1 MQWIVE
7 AVNRKNQRFVKIRM
21 VIWRLQRQL
30 VKMVPIKRFSATPL
44 QEIKAKRLPLKKEL
58 TALGARSEQLQIQ
71 QLPSVITLMEQ
82 LKFTWRVELLM
93 REPLS
98 LLSNK
103 QPTQTLLTQQLWR
116 LMVVWQHQTSMQERI
131 PVLPLHQP
139 QMPISWPSPI
149 HQATKLWLQLSHWP
163 KTMQVSGKTKQDLAC
178 QAIRW
183 PWQQEPLKQA
193 QQFLLRLKVQ
203 TPLVWQEKLRLSL
216 LYQKSM
222 VVALM
227 QMR

>member
-1 MQWIVE
+1 
-7 AVNRKNQRFVKIRM
+7 
-21 VIWRLQRQL
+21 
-30 VKMVPIKRFSATPL
+30 MVPIKRFSATPL

-58 TALGARSEQLQIQ
+58 TVLGVRSEQLQIQ

-93 REPLS
+93 QELLS
-98 LLSNK
+98 LSSNK
-103 QPTQTLLTQQLWR
+103 QPTQTTLMSQNWL

-139 QMPISWPSPI
+139 QMPISWPLPI
-149 HQATKLWLQLSHWP
+149 HQATKLQLQLSHWL

-178 QAIRW
+178 QVIRW

-203 TPLVWQEKLRLSL
+203 TPLVW
-216 LYQKSM
+216 
-222 VVALM
+222 
-227 QMR
+227 